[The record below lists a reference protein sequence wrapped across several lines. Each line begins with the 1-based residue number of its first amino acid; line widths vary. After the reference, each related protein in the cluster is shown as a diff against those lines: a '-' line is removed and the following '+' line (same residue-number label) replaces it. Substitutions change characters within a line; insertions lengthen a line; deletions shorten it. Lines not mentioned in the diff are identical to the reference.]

1 VARPNSFFDIAM
13 IPSALTP
20 NEERVLVFAPF
31 GSDGQLAQRI
41 LGELDIR
48 AQVCDSIL
56 SLCAEL
62 EEGVGAVLIT
72 EEALWDP
79 SLISLIERFD
89 DQPSWSS
96 IPIVIA
102 ANIDL
107 ELYKREHILRRLEGY
122 KVTFLSRPV
131 VVVSLA
137 STLRSALAARRR
149 QYQVRDLMLNLHTEL
164 RLRDEFLATLS
175 HELRNPLGAVRNAVQ
190 LMNMSEIDDPML
202 AKSRDIIDRQTLD
215 LSRLL
220 DDLLDVARVTQGK
233 ISLKLEELDLRRLL
247 EEIVR
252 DQQEAGTMHCEVQLE
267 LPDDELPVRGDRLRI
282 KQVFLNLLHNADKFS
297 DGDGEIRIRAWSD
310 GKEIGI
316 SVRDRGIG
324 IPRHM
329 LDSVFHLFAQGA
341 RTNRG
346 TRGGLG
352 IGLTVVQGLV
362 QMHYGRVTVS
372 SAGRGKGS
380 EFTVYLPR
388 LRHSSRD
395 NALEKTAPGQQPDR
409 RRRTRSQNVLVIEDD
424 VDGGASLKAL
434 LEKAGHQVTVCTDGR
449 SGLIRARDVTPEV
462 IILDIGL
469 PDSNGYEIARLLRA
483 DPAFADTLFVAL
495 TGFGS
500 TEDRRRAKEA
510 GFDHHLTKPIDF
522 ESLKSILRR
531 PCPRLEGS
539 AAPTAGGLSKVSGSG

>member
-1 VARPNSFFDIAM
+1 M

-31 GSDGQLAQRI
+31 GADGELAQRV
-41 LGELDIR
+41 LAELEIR
-48 AQVCDSIL
+48 AQVCDSIV

-79 SLISLIERFD
+79 ALVSLIDRFD

-175 HELRNPLGAVRNAVQ
+175 HELRNPLSAVRNAVQ
-190 LMNMSEIDDPML
+190 LMNMSEIEDPAV

-233 ISLKLEELDLRRLL
+233 ISLKVEELSLRRLL

-252 DQQEAGTMHCEVQLE
+252 DQREAGT
-267 LPDDELPVRGDRLRI
+267 
-282 KQVFLNLLHNADKFS
+282 
-297 DGDGEIRIRAWSD
+297 
-310 GKEIGI
+310 
-316 SVRDRGIG
+316 
-324 IPRHM
+324 
-329 LDSVFHLFAQGA
+329 
-341 RTNRG
+341 
-346 TRGGLG
+346 
-352 IGLTVVQGLV
+352 
-362 QMHYGRVTVS
+362 
-372 SAGRGKGS
+372 
-380 EFTVYLPR
+380 
-388 LRHSSRD
+388 
-395 NALEKTAPGQQPDR
+395 
-409 RRRTRSQNVLVIEDD
+409 
-424 VDGGASLKAL
+424 
-434 LEKAGHQVTVCTDGR
+434 
-449 SGLIRARDVTPEV
+449 
-462 IILDIGL
+462 
-469 PDSNGYEIARLLRA
+469 
-483 DPAFADTLFVAL
+483 
-495 TGFGS
+495 
-500 TEDRRRAKEA
+500 
-510 GFDHHLTKPIDF
+510 
-522 ESLKSILRR
+522 
-531 PCPRLEGS
+531 
-539 AAPTAGGLSKVSGSG
+539 

>member
-1 VARPNSFFDIAM
+1 M

-20 NEERVLVFAPF
+20 NEERVLIFAPF
-31 GSDGQLAQRI
+31 GADGELAQRV
-41 LGELDIR
+41 LGELEIR
-48 AQVCDSIL
+48 AQVCGSMA
-56 SLCAEL
+56 SLCAEI

-79 SLISLIERFD
+79 GLVSLTDRFD

-96 IPIVIA
+96 IPLVIA

-202 AKSRDIIDRQTLD
+202 KKSRDIIDRQTLD

-233 ISLKLEELDLRRLL
+233 ISLKVEELSLRQLL

-252 DQQEAGTMHCEVQLE
+252 DQRESGAMHCEIKLE

-297 DGDGEIRIRAWSD
+297 DGAGEIRIRAWSD

-329 LDSVFHLFAQGA
+329 LDSVFHLFTQGA

-362 QMHYGRVTVS
+362 QMHHGRVTVS

-388 LRHSSRD
+388 LRHRTSD
-395 NALEKTAPGQQPDR
+395 AALDKAGEQQPER
-409 RRRTRSQNVLVIEDD
+409 RRRTRAQNVLVIEDD

-434 LEKAGHQVTVCTDGR
+434 LERAGHRVMVCADGR
-449 SGLIRARDVTPEV
+449 SGLIQARNATPDA

-483 DPAFADTLFVAL
+483 DTAFANTLFVAL

-500 TEDRRRAKEA
+500 AEDRRRAKEA

-531 PCPRLEGS
+531 PAPRRDGS
-539 AAPTAGGLSKVSGSG
+539 ATRTADGLSTVSGSG

>member
-1 VARPNSFFDIAM
+1 M

-20 NEERVLVFAPF
+20 NEERVLIFAPF
-31 GSDGQLAQRI
+31 GSDGEMAQRV

-48 AQVCDSIL
+48 AHVCGSMV

-79 SLISLIERFD
+79 ELKCLIEHFD
-89 DQPSWSS
+89 NQPSWSA

-107 ELYKREHILRRLEGY
+107 ELYKREHILRRLEGF

-137 STLRSALAARRR
+137 SSLRSALAARHR

-175 HELRNPLGAVRNAVQ
+175 HELRNPLSAVRNAVQ
-190 LMNMSEIDDPML
+190 LMNMSEIDDPAL
-202 AKSRDIIDRQTLD
+202 AKSRDIIDRQSMD

-233 ISLKLEELDLRRLL
+233 VSLKVEELSLRQLL
-247 EEIVR
+247 DEIVR
-252 DQQEAGTMHCEVQLE
+252 DQREAGALQCRIELE
-267 LPDDELPVRGDRLRI
+267 LPDDELPIRGDRLRI

-310 GKEIGI
+310 GKEVGI

-329 LDSVFHLFAQGA
+329 LESVFHLFAQGA
-341 RTNRG
+341 G
-346 TRGGLG
+346 TTRNARGGLG

-362 QMHYGRVTVS
+362 EMHHGRVTVS
-372 SAGRGKGS
+372 SAGRGKGA

-388 LRHSSRD
+388 LQRSSIQKPIKKESVGKNEVRQRSVRS
-395 NALEKTAPGQQPDR
+395 P
-409 RRRTRSQNVLVIEDD
+409 RRTRPSNVLLIEDD
-424 VDGGASLKAL
+424 PDGGASLKAL
-434 LEKAGHQVTVCTDGR
+434 LEKAGHRVTVCPDGR
-449 SGLIRARDVTPEV
+449 SGLLQARDETPDV

-483 DPAFADTLFVAL
+483 DAAFSETLFVAL
-495 TGFGS
+495 TGYGS

-510 GFDHHLTKPIDF
+510 GFDHHLTKPIQF
-522 ESLKSILRR
+522 EALKSILRT
-531 PCPRLEGS
+531 PSPRRDG
-539 AAPTAGGLSKVSGSG
+539 PPIPNAGGARKASSTR

>member
-1 VARPNSFFDIAM
+1 M
-13 IPSALTP
+13 IPSAITP
-20 NEERVLVFAPF
+20 NEERVLIFAPF
-31 GSDGQLAQRI
+31 GADGELAQRV
-41 LGELDIR
+41 LGELAIR
-48 AQVCDSIL
+48 AQVCDSIV

-79 SLISLIERFD
+79 TLACLIERFD

-107 ELYKREHILRRLEGY
+107 ELYKREHILRRLEGF

-190 LMNMSEIDDPML
+190 LMNMVEIDDPVL
-202 AKSRDIIDRQTLD
+202 ERSRDIIDRQTLD

-233 ISLKLEELDLRRLL
+233 VSLKVEEFGLRQLL

-252 DQQEAGTMHCEVQLE
+252 DQREAGAMHREVELE

-310 GKEIGI
+310 DKEIGI

-341 RTNRG
+341 RTDRG
-346 TRGGLG
+346 RRGGLG

-362 QMHYGRVTVS
+362 EMHHGRVTVS

-388 LRHSSRD
+388 LWHPSSGRT
-395 NALEKTAPGQQPDR
+395 LEKKPEKQPDR
-409 RRRTRSQNVLVIEDD
+409 RRRARSQNVLVIEDD

-434 LEKAGHQVTVCTDGR
+434 LEMEGHRVTVCVDGR
-449 SGLIRARDVTPEV
+449 SGLVHARDSTPDV

-483 DPAFADTLFVAL
+483 DAALANTLFIAL

-500 TEDRRRAKEA
+500 AADRRRAKEA

-522 ESLKSILRR
+522 DALKSILRR
-531 PCPRLEGS
+531 PAPRRS
-539 AAPTAGGLSKVSGSG
+539 RSRAPAAGGLTKASNNS

>member
-1 VARPNSFFDIAM
+1 M
-13 IPSALTP
+13 IPSVLTP
-20 NEERVLVFAPF
+20 NEERVLIFAPF
-31 GSDGQLAQRI
+31 GADGELAKRI
-41 LGELDIR
+41 LGELEIR
-48 AQVCDSIL
+48 AQLCNSMPA
-56 SLCAEL
+56 LCAEL
-62 EEGVGAVLIT
+62 AEGVGAVLIT

-79 SLISLIERFD
+79 ALSCLVDLFD

-96 IPIVIA
+96 IPLVIA

-175 HELRNPLGAVRNAVQ
+175 HELRNPLSAVRNAVQ
-190 LMNMSEIDDPML
+190 LMNMSSIDDPAL
-202 AKSRDIIDRQTLD
+202 EKSRDIIDRQTLD

-233 ISLKLEELDLRRLL
+233 ISLKIEEFSLRRLL
-247 EEIVR
+247 EEIVC
-252 DQQEAGTMHCEVQLE
+252 DQRETGAMQCEVELQ

-297 DGDGEIRIRAWSD
+297 DGEGEIRIRAWTD
-310 GKEIGI
+310 GQEIGV
-316 SVRDRGIG
+316 SVRDQGIG

-329 LDSVFHLFAQGA
+329 LDSVFHLFAQGG
-341 RTNRG
+341 RSSRG

-352 IGLTVVQGLV
+352 IGLTVVQRLV
-362 QMHYGRVTVS
+362 QMHRGRVTVS

-380 EFTVYLPR
+380 EFTIHLPR
-388 LRHSSRD
+388 LKRTAGGKGIGKEREQPARARRARSRH
-395 NALEKTAPGQQPDR
+395 
-409 RRRTRSQNVLVIEDD
+409 VLVIEDD
-424 VDGGASLKAL
+424 PDGGASLKAL
-434 LEKAGHQVTVCTDGR
+434 LEAAGHRVTVCADGGT
-449 SGLIRARDVTPEV
+449 GLVRARESTPEV

-469 PDSNGYEIARLLRA
+469 PDSNGYEIARLLRS
-483 DPAFADTLFVAL
+483 DPAFSDTLFVAL

-510 GFDHHLTKPIDF
+510 GFDHHLIKPIDF
-522 ESLKSILRR
+522 KALMAILQRPAGRRAPSVRSLKEASN
-531 PCPRLEGS
+531 
-539 AAPTAGGLSKVSGSG
+539 SG

>member
-1 VARPNSFFDIAM
+1 M

-20 NEERVLVFAPF
+20 NEERVLIFAPF
-31 GSDGQLAQRI
+31 GADGELAQRV
-41 LGELDIR
+41 LAELEIR
-48 AQVCDSIL
+48 AQVCDSIA

-79 SLISLIERFD
+79 GLVSLIDRFD

-190 LMNMSEIDDPML
+190 LMNMSAIDDPML

-233 ISLKLEELDLRRLL
+233 ISLKVEELSLRRLL

-252 DQQEAGTMHCEVQLE
+252 DQRESGAMHCEIELE

-297 DGDGEIRIRAWSD
+297 DGDGEIKIRAWSD

-362 QMHYGRVTVS
+362 QMHHGRVTVS
-372 SAGRGKGS
+372 SGGRGKGS

-388 LRHSSRD
+388 LRHRSMEK
-395 NALEKTAPGQQPDR
+395 ALDQAGRQQPDR
-409 RRRTRSQNVLVIEDD
+409 RRRTRAQNVLVIEDD

-434 LEKAGHQVTVCTDGR
+434 LDRAGHRVTVCADGR
-449 SGLIRARDVTPEV
+449 SGLIQARDVTPDA

-500 TEDRRRAKEA
+500 AEDRRRAKEA

-531 PCPRLEGS
+531 PDPRRDGS
-539 AAPTAGGLSKVSGSG
+539 ATRTAGGLSKVSGSG